1 MGWGLRDPALT
12 VLLESSAPAVVEET
26 AWANGAVPLRIT
38 AYTAPAD
45 LPEELIVSVRCI
57 VRVGGRV
64 VVCTNRDGQSH
75 PWPGG
80 RREDGETFVD
90 TACREV
96 REETGWILA
105 RRSVRPLGWLHFEHL
120 MPQPVD
126 HPWPH
131 PDFLNL
137 VVVANASERVG
148 GIDGGWTDT
157 EGFELSSR
165 TVTIEEALVCGDA
178 LSRAFLGLLVP

>member
-1 MGWGLRDPALT
+1 M
-12 VLLESSAPAVVEET
+12 
-26 AWANGAVPLRIT
+26 
-38 AYTAPAD
+38 
-45 LPEELIVSVRCI
+45 
-57 VRVGGRV
+57 
-64 VVCTNRDGQSH
+64 VCTNRDGQSH

-80 RREDGETFVD
+80 RREDGETLVD

-105 RRSVRPLGWLHFEHL
+105 RPSVRPLGWLHFEHL
-120 MPQPVD
+120 TPQPVD